1 MRHLIKNCIFLI
13 LLYILYFSTYS
24 QAQTT
29 LLFENP
35 TYNIGNVIKSDKA
48 ITHSFTFKNVGAK
61 PINILNVV
69 PDCSCLTISYPQT
82 AIQPNET
89 GVITVSYLPYRAGA
103 FEKGFVVNSDGN
115 PRTQTLT
122 LKGFITPNTNPANI
136 FTHKNGRLYFRY
148 KNLNFGSITNQSTV
162 ARKFEMYNPSEEDI
176 YFTDRVIKPSHINV
190 YFDSSHIIPAGKVGA
205 IVLTYNPVVKNEV
218 GFFQEEIIMF
228 TADKDSVRMTI
239 AIEIQG
245 EQYTSTPAPIYISP
259 TTSVR
264 KPTLKVSEMRQNLGN
279 IYPDMIVITEFVIY
293 NEGSL
298 DLKIEKL
305 ETDEFCE
312 VQDINNWQN
321 MIIPPHQFR
330 IIKVRFKQGKEAGK
344 QQGKVT
350 IYSNDIATPSQ
361 NIEFQANVMEY

>member
-1 MRHLIKNCIFLI
+1 MRNFIKICIFSI
-13 LLYILYFSTYS
+13 FYISYFTTYTH
-24 QAQTT
+24 AQTT

-35 TYNIGNVIKSDKA
+35 TFNIGNVIKSEKA
-48 ITHSFTFKNVGAK
+48 ITHSFTFKNIGTK
-61 PINILNVV
+61 PIHILSVV
-69 PDCSCLTISYPQT
+69 PDCSCLTVSFPQT

-89 GVITVSYLPYRAGA
+89 GTITVSYLPYRAGA

-122 LKGFITPNTNPANI
+122 LKGFITPNTNPADI

-162 ARKFEMYNPSEEDI
+162 ARKFEMYNPSKEDI

-205 IVLTYNPVVKNEV
+205 IVLTYNPIMKNEV
-218 GFFQEEIIMF
+218 GFFQEEVIMF
-228 TADKDSVRMTI
+228 TADRDSVRMTI
-239 AIEIQG
+239 AVEVQG
-245 EQYTSTPAPIYISP
+245 EQYASTPAPMYISP
-259 TTSVR
+259 VTNIR
-264 KPTLKVSEMRQNLGN
+264 KPTLRVSEIRQNLGN

-293 NEGSL
+293 NEGNL

-312 VQDINNWQN
+312 VQDMHTWQN
-321 MIIPPHQFR
+321 ITIPPHQFR
-330 IIKVRFKQGKEAGK
+330 IVKVRFKQGKETGK

-350 IYSNDIATPSQ
+350 LYSNDIANPQQ
-361 NIEFQANVMEY
+361 NIELQANVIEY